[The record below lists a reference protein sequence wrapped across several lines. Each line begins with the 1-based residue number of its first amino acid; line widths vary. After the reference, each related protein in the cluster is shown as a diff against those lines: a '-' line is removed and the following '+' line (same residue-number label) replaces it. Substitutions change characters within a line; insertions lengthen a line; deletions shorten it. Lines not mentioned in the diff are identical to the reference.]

1 MKLQKFIKILLI
13 PVLIGTG
20 GLSSCTLEEEN
31 LSGFTL
37 DALASSSVDGYKK
50 LLNNCY
56 FGMERQLYGFN
67 QWMMFSEAGTD
78 IWTNAKNS
86 PTSNINFFKWG
97 GTSNIPTNTLN
108 TVWNVCYDG
117 IGYCNLAIKYAEM
130 APFKTA
136 EEKNATVAQ
145 AYFMRAMYYYNLVE
159 HFGGVTAPT
168 QPIATVNT
176 RPERITPLEI
186 YKTIIIPDLE
196 FASKWLPTTSV
207 ITIPSKKSAMGFLAR
222 AYLQTVE
229 YDDSKAFAPK
239 ALEVA
244 KTLIDDCE
252 SGGGQYNTYMYPTF
266 DEVFLETNNLQNKE
280 ALWAHRFVVGGVS
293 NNGWVM
299 NMNNEL
305 FYCAVTDFPAMK
317 FTLED
322 YTTWGRR
329 SSGSFMPSQYL
340 LDLFVQSNGTL
351 DPRYH
356 KSFQTTWTVNRP
368 SFAWSDANLRTF
380 DRSSTVKNTDNVV
393 AGNTS
398 IDFIHPNDTDYATKV
413 ATKLNQKHL
422 VVDYNDVY
430 DVANKTVKMTY
441 NRINREPATVT
452 NPFLGFYPSLI
463 KHNSSNYYV
472 NNATSNRYGNLN
484 ATFMMR
490 MSEVYLIAAEAA
502 IYANSGTNAITY
514 INKVRTRAG
523 ASPLTSSVT
532 VQTVLDERARELCGE
547 YVRYY
552 DLKRT
557 KKLSKTYLS
566 DTNPDVGQFFRNG
579 INEVKPIPSSFLN
592 ALQEGG
598 TYYQNP
604 GY

>member
-299 NMNNEL
+299 NINNEL

-329 SSGSFMPSQYL
+329 SSGSFMPSQHL

-502 IYANSGTNAITY
+502 IYANGGTNAITY

>member
-329 SSGSFMPSQYL
+329 SSGSFMPSQHL

-502 IYANSGTNAITY
+502 IYANGGTNAITY

>member
-78 IWTNAKNS
+78 IWTNSKNS

-329 SSGSFMPSQYL
+329 SSGSFMPSQHL